1 MTSYLAHRVPI
12 SGSEPWVWHLSSES
26 FMKKDRKDTNSSEPM
41 GIVISRGDRTEPT
54 PVFAAYIWAPAPDNA
69 EEPETRAA

>member
-1 MTSYLAHRVPI
+1 VPTIGAEPRV
-12 SGSEPWVWHLSSES
+12 WYLSSER

-41 GIVISRGDRTEPT
+41 GIVISRGDKTEPT
-54 PVFAAYIWAPAPDNA
+54 PVFAAYIWAPAPDDA